1 MSVGSDALPSEGDP
15 IILESGDT
23 TAYEVMKELMAVLD
37 PMRRGRWLWDTYL
50 FRMVLL
56 SG

>member
-37 PMRRGRWLWDTYL
+37 PMMRGRRLWDSDL

-56 SG
+56 SA

>member
-37 PMRRGRWLWDTYL
+37 PMRRGRRLWDTDL

-56 SG
+56 SA